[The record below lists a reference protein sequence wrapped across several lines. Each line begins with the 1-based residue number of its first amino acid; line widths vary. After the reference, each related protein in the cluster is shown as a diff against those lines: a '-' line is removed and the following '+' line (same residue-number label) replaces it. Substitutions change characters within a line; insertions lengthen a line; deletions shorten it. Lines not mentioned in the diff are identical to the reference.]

1 MFRTVSITCFI
12 IVLVS
17 VAIHCLASRPK
28 LTALCSKKARR
39 KPSLIGVLR
48 TLVYLLGLVCFAVLL
63 VTGFAPR
70 LVLAKP
76 ISGYWSIVHVTAA
89 PVFVVCVAVLAVI
102 WAHNCRLDKN
112 YWPWLQRILQRK
124 TPNKAAPQKREL
136 AQKICFWLIILL
148 VLPLALSVIVCMF
161 PLFGTH
167 WQKFFAGTHRYCA
180 LLVALLVII
189 HTYLMILTQANKMA
203 AK

>member
-1 MFRTVSITCFI
+1 MFRTASITCFV
-12 IVLVS
+12 IVLVG

-28 LTALCSKKARR
+28 LAVLCSKKARQ
-39 KPSLIGVLR
+39 KLSLIAALR
-48 TLVYLLGLVCFAVLL
+48 KLAYLLGLLCFVVLL

-70 LVLAKP
+70 LVFARP
-76 ISGYWSIVHVTAA
+76 ISGYWSMLHVTAA
-89 PVFVVCVAVLAVI
+89 PVFTVCVAVLAVM

-112 YWPWLQRILQRK
+112 YWPWLQRILRRK
-124 TPNKAAPQKREL
+124 TVNETAPEKHELTQKL
-136 AQKICFWLIILL
+136 CFWLIILL

-161 PLFGTH
+161 PIFGTY
-167 WQKFFAGTHRYCA
+167 WQEFFASVHRYCA

-189 HTYLMILTQANKMA
+189 HTHLMILTQANKMA

>member
-1 MFRTVSITCFI
+1 MFRTVSITCFV
-12 IVLVS
+12 IVLVG

-28 LTALCSKKARR
+28 LAVLCSKKARQ
-39 KPSLIGVLR
+39 KLSLIAALR
-48 TLVYLLGLVCFAVLL
+48 KLAYLLGLLCFVVLL

-70 LVLAKP
+70 LVFARP
-76 ISGYWSIVHVTAA
+76 ISGYWSMLHVTAA
-89 PVFVVCVAVLAVI
+89 PVFTVCVVVLAVM

-124 TPNKAAPQKREL
+124 SPNEVAPQKHEFT
-136 AQKICFWLIILL
+136 QKICFGLIILL

-167 WQKFFAGTHRYCA
+167 WQEFFANVHRYCA
-180 LLVALLVII
+180 LLFALLVII
-189 HTYLMILTQANKMA
+189 HTYLMILTRANRIA

>member
-1 MFRTVSITCFI
+1 VG
-12 IVLVS
+12 
-17 VAIHCLASRPK
+17 VAIHCLASRST
-28 LTALCSKKARR
+28 LAALCGKKPRQ
-39 KPSLIGVLR
+39 KLSLIGVLR
-48 TLVYLLGLVCFAVLL
+48 KLAYLLGLLCFAVLL

-70 LVLAKP
+70 LVLARP
-76 ISGYWSIVHVTAA
+76 ISGYWSMLHVTAA
-89 PVFVVCVAVLAVI
+89 PVFAVCVAVLAVM

-124 TPNKAAPQKREL
+124 TPNETAPEKHELTQKV
-136 AQKICFWLIILL
+136 CFWLIILL

-167 WQKFFAGTHRYCA
+167 WQEFFANVHRYCA
-180 LLVALLVII
+180 LLFALLVII
-189 HTYLMILTQANKMA
+189 HTYLMILTRANRIA

>member
-1 MFRTVSITCFI
+1 MFRTASITCFVV
-12 IVLVS
+12 VLVG

-28 LTALCSKKARR
+28 LAALCSKKARQ

-48 TLVYLLGLVCFAVLL
+48 KLAYLLALLCFTVLL

-70 LVLAKP
+70 LVFARP
-76 ISGYWSIVHVTAA
+76 ISGYWSMLHVTAA
-89 PVFVVCVAVLAVI
+89 PVFAVCVAVLAVM
-102 WAHNCRLDKN
+102 WAHNCRLDKK

-124 TPNKAAPQKREL
+124 TANETAPEKHELTQKV
-136 AQKICFWLIILL
+136 CFWLIILL

-167 WQKFFAGTHRYCA
+167 WQEFFASVHRYCA
-180 LLVALLVII
+180 LLFALLVII
-189 HTYLMILTQANKMA
+189 HTYLTILTQAKKMA